1 MGPTWPSRALVALAL
16 AFPFA
21 SIAAAEGVKPASSA
35 PEAVAAN
42 VRQLRFGFGE
52 FLPAA
57 SSTPY
62 LLEVGA
68 DYTGRV
74 STTIGAQLLA
84 HPHLPSGAHLE
95 YLELDFCDNDP
106 TNHILLALSECDVN
120 GGNCNLINSI
130 TSPNLGATHCGTS
143 VTTLVPQN
151 YTVQNGTRQ
160 LYLYCYLNSGSNTN
174 ILTGAAVGYRLQAS
188 PAPATATFTDVPT
201 TSPQFRFVEA
211 LFASGVTAGC
221 APSLYC
227 PNDPITRGQMAVFLA
242 AALGLNFAN

>member
-1 MGPTWPSRALVALAL
+1 MRPTRPSRVLVGL
-16 AFPFA
+16 AFAFSFA
-21 SIAAAEGVKPASSA
+21 PMAAADGNRPAASA
-35 PEAVAAN
+35 PDVVAAN
-42 VRQLRFGFGE
+42 VRQVRLGFGE
-52 FLPAA
+52 FLPVA

-68 DYTGRV
+68 DYTGRI

-106 TNHILLALSECDVN
+106 TSHMLLTLSECDLN

-130 TSPNLGATHCGTS
+130 TSTNLGATHCGTIS
-143 VTTLVPQN
+143 TSLAPQN

-160 LYLYCYLNSGSNTN
+160 LYIYCYLNSGSNTN
-174 ILTGAAVGYRLQAS
+174 ILTGTALGYRLQAS
-188 PAPATATFTDVPT
+188 PGPATATFTDVPT

-211 LFASGVTAGC
+211 LVAAGVTAGC
-221 APSLYC
+221 SPGLYC

-242 AALGLNFAN
+242 AALGLNFTN